1 MTPSANTLLHSFCVI
16 HGPSVSSPQEYA
28 DQRYT
33 DHLAGLQPIVYVSTG
48 RIVAPT
54 PMTWANL
61 LVGIGM
67 KTSSVKEK
75 GETRACLNFL
85 CGWHQSTCQTPAG
98 LNWHYTRIVS
108 VCLDNP
114 SLQQILPQH
123 SKYPQTSAFIP
134 SRRPNQDPDSLDI
147 IISTSM
153 IRTAFHM
160 YSMRPKVL
168 RTGIRT
174 RTCQMIPSKN
184 RFSPFTTSTNHAV
197 SQQELFEEELNYIVA
212 KFPPVAHAFAYGS
225 GVFPQSAKASTGP
238 SVHENAP
245 LAITQMQGGNQKMI
259 DFILGVPCAEEW
271 HGLNLQ
277 QNPHHYG
284 ALGKLGKRAIARVQE
299 LGAGVYFNPFVTIN
313 GVLIK
318 YGVISMDTLCQDLA
332 TWDTLYVAGRLQKPT
347 RTLCDDPL
355 VQKANQVNLSS
366 AIKLALLLLPE
377 TFAEQDLYATIA
389 GISYLGDPRMSVGGD
404 DPRKVQNMIEHQ
416 LDDFRKLYSTLLGDM
431 NNVSSVGSPGRL
443 QQCMDPSVRGSII
456 RSLPSAFRRKL
467 YFGYR
472 KRYSTAL
479 DAHSSSSRGRKSLPH
494 CTLDFNIAGD
504 TGLRQQVEQAIRKT
518 VRWPSFTQSI
528 KSAVTAGIARSWRYA
543 REKRRKAVLGTR

>member
-1 MTPSANTLLHSFCVI
+1 MHRQSLPRKNMQINAI
-16 HGPSVSSPQEYA
+16 Q
-28 DQRYT
+28 
-33 DHLAGLQPIVYVSTG
+33 I
-48 RIVAPT
+48 
-54 PMTWANL
+54 TWRDL
-61 LVGIGM
+61 SQL
-67 KTSSVKEK
+67 
-75 GETRACLNFL
+75 F
-85 CGWHQSTCQTPAG
+85 
-98 LNWHYTRIVS
+98 S
-108 VCLDNP
+108 VCFDNP

-123 SKYPQTSAFIP
+123 SKYPQTSAFRP
-134 SRRPNQDPDSLDI
+134 SRRPDQDPDSLDI

-174 RTCQMIPSKN
+174 RTCQMIPRRN
-184 RFSPFTTSTNHAV
+184 RNSPFTTSTNHAV
-197 SQQELFEEELNYIVA
+197 PQQESFEKELNYIVG

-225 GVFPQSAKASTGP
+225 GVFPQSAKTSTGP
-238 SVHENAP
+238 S
-245 LAITQMQGGNQKMI
+245 MI

-318 YGVISMDTLCQDLA
+318 YGVVSMDTLCQDLT

-416 LDDFRKLYSTLLGDM
+416 LDDFRRLYSTLLGGL

-456 RSLPSAFRRKL
+456 RSLPSAFRGKL

-479 DAHSSSSRGRKSLPH
+479 DAHSSSSRGRKSLPR